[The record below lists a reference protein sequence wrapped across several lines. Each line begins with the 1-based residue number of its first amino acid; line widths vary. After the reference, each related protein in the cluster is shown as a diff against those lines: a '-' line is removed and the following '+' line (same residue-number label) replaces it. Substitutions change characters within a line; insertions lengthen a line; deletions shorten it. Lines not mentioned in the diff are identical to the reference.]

1 MPGCSGNYS
10 VRGWQLSPGKDA
22 LTKKLEKV
30 IETQKKVLE
39 KPRPGKEAE
48 VEVQLGP
55 APRR

>member
-1 MPGCSGNYS
+1 
-10 VRGWQLSPGKDA
+10 LSPGKDA